1 MIEKE
6 FAAFLRPE
14 VGHIPHLSLRMGVI
28 TNAKTVTKKVDLYL
42 GGDSSVSLLDVPYL
56 HSYAPTVGDNVL
68 VLIQDA
74 ALVVLGNIAH

>member
-14 VGHIPHLSLRMGVI
+14 AGQTAHLSLRMGVI
-28 TNAKTVTKKVDLYL
+28 TNAKTVTKKVDLTI
-42 GGDSSVSLLDVPYL
+42 GGDTSVSILDVPYL
-56 HSYAPTVGDNVL
+56 HSYAPTVGDFVL

-74 ALVVLGNIAH
+74 ALIVLGNIEH